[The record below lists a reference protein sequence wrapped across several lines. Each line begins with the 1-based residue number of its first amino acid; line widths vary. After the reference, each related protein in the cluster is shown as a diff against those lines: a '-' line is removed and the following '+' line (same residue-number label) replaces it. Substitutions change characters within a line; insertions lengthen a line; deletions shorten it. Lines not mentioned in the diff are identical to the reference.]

1 LRQVRTFMARFV
13 GEFNHSIDAKGR
25 VIVPAR
31 FRDGL
36 FGEEKTE
43 CFVTKGL
50 DGCLFVYDRD
60 EWAVMEEKIAA
71 LPLSNP
77 NARRFSRQFLSGA
90 APCEIDKQGRILLPA
105 KLREYAG
112 LSKDVAVVGVGSHI
126 EIWDLKAW
134 DAMNDFDADEM
145 ARNMEDLGI

>member
-1 LRQVRTFMARFV
+1 MARFV

-50 DGCLFVYDRD
+50 DGCLYVYDRD
-60 EWAVMEEKIAA
+60 EWEIMEEKIAG
-71 LPLSNP
+71 LPLSNL

-105 KLREYAG
+105 KLRQYAG
-112 LSKDVAVVGVGSHI
+112 LTKDVAVVGVGSHI
-126 EIWDLKAW
+126 EIWDLAAW
-134 DAMNDFDADEM
+134 DEMNDFDADEM

>member
-1 LRQVRTFMARFV
+1 MARFV

-60 EWAVMEEKIAA
+60 EWAGMEEKIAA

-90 APCEIDKQGRILLPA
+90 APCEIDKQGRILLSA
-105 KLREYAG
+105 KLREHAK
-112 LSKDVAVVGVGSHI
+112 LTKDVVISGNLSNF
-126 EIWDLKAW
+126 EIWNPDRWKEVS
-134 DAMNDFDADEM
+134 DFGDES
-145 ARNMEDLGI
+145 AISAQIEALDIRI